1 MHLRKWNARGKFK
14 FAIEIKKKG
23 VFFKKNTC
31 ALSGISIK
39 VEIVYTKKT
48 KLLSMPLNI
57 LCTIVCRGIQS
68 SLILGNSRREC
79 ISCHRE
85 LIHFTIALCST
96 NRFRFNTKHF
106 IREQQQMKSGERQN
120 GNKQFRSA

>member
-1 MHLRKWNARGKFK
+1 MHLRRWNARGKFK
-14 FAIEIKKKG
+14 FATEIKKG
-23 VFFKKNTC
+23 RFLKKNTC

-39 VEIVYTKKT
+39 VKIIDTRKT
-48 KLLSMPLNI
+48 KLLPMQLNF
-57 LCTIVCRGIQS
+57 LCTLVRRGIQFN
-68 SLILGNSRREC
+68 LILGNSRREC
-79 ISCHRE
+79 ISCHRQ
-85 LIHFTIALCST
+85 LIHFSSARYST